1 MAPRNLREGMN
12 AICSH
17 RWIDPE
23 DPPIQRASYSP
34 ILGPGRREMKEGRT
48 YRCQNCG
55 LELRAERATQ
65 GRSIDR

>member
-1 MAPRNLREGMN
+1 MSAKEAR
-12 AICSH
+12 ITFCSH
-17 RWIDPE
+17 QWIDPE
-23 DPPIQRASYSP
+23 DPPLARSTYSP

-55 LELRAERATQ
+55 LELQAEKATQ